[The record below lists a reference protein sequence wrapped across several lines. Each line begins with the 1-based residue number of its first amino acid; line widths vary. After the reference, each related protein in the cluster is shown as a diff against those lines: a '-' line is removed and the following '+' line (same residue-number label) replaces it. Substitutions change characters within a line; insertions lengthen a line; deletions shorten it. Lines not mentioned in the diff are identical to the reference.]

1 MVELGEAIGQIG
13 EMQRRANF
21 FIGATELDI
30 EFRER
35 CRAFRQT
42 VIAER
47 GQRPLPL
54 GAILGE
60 QSEQSFYALC
70 LWFRERVG
78 K

>member
-1 MVELGEAIGQIG
+1 MVELEEAIGQIG

-35 CRAFRQT
+35 CGAFGQT
-42 VIAER
+42 VVAER
-47 GQRPLPL
+47 GRRPLPL
-54 GAILGE
+54 GAILGDE
-60 QSEQSFYALC
+60 AEQSFYALC